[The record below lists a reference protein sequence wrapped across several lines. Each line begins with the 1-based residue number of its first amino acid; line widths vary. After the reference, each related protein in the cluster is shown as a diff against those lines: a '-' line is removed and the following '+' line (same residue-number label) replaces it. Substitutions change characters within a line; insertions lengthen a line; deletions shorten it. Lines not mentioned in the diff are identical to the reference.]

1 MSSYSSN
8 KIDSIRVA
16 FNEAK
21 VLLEENQINML
32 EYRSLV
38 NSLFNEVKE
47 LDKNYKNEFIGEFLN
62 TLINKENK

>member
-1 MSSYSSN
+1 M
-8 KIDSIRVA
+8 A

-47 LDKNYKNEFIGEFLN
+47 LDKNYQNEFIGEFLN
-62 TLINKENK
+62 TLINKERK